1 MESMIMCITMGG
13 YSLLL
18 SYDPCD
24 LFEYFNVTEMHGL
37 SLEDCKAHDNNENQA
52 YIAGLTNEDP
62 NDPNKRFIYINL
74 SRCGNDVQTTLLIFH
89 ECMHHALWRYNYDVE
104 NKEEDMISWA
114 ELEARIIY
122 DFIKPLRGKVVKTA
136 LSVEKE

>member
-1 MESMIMCITMGG
+1 MVMAIRMGD

-24 LFEYFNVTEMHGL
+24 LFDYFDVTEMHGL
-37 SLEDCKAHDNNENQA
+37 SLKQCKEYTGDGS

-74 SRCGNDVQTTLLIFH
+74 SRCGNDVQTTLLLFH
-89 ECMHHALWRYNYDVE
+89 ECMHHGLWKYDYDVE
-104 NKEEDMISWA
+104 NKEEDIISWA

-122 DFIKPLRGKVVKTA
+122 DFVKPLRGKVVKTA
-136 LSVEKE
+136 LGVEKE